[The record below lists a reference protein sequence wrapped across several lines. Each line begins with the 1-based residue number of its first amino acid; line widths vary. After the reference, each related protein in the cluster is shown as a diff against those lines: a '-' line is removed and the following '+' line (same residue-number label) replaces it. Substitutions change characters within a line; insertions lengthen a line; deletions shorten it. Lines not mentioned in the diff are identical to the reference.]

1 MALIQCPDC
10 GNMISENA
18 DSCPKCG
25 YSLKAKRELLEKTRI
40 EELKRKKDKI
50 HVLEFF
56 ICLFAIVCFFI
67 FLGFSSPSLS
77 FGEIFM
83 NLVIFITSF
92 SYIILPVVII
102 LLLIILILKK

>member
-25 YSLKAKRELLEKTRI
+25 YSLKAKRELLEKNRI
-40 EELKRKKDKI
+40 EELKRKKNKI

-56 ICLFAIVCFFI
+56 IFLCYNSKSMESRTYKEELF
-67 FLGFSSPSLS
+67 
-77 FGEIFM
+77 
-83 NLVIFITSF
+83 
-92 SYIILPVVII
+92 
-102 LLLIILILKK
+102 